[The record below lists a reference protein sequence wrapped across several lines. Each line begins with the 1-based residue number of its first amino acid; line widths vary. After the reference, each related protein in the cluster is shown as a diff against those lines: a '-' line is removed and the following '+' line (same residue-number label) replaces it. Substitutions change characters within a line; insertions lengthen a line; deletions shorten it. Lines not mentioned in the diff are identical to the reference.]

1 MDNSLRYGLER
12 DRRGIAET
20 IVAAFWDQLGHL
32 VNDQEAVISLL
43 ADFIIPGHFFVAADP
58 EVGRVLGAFSFSD
71 EHGYAFRLD
80 EAAVKRTFGFIKG
93 SIASAV
99 LKDEFYRP
107 AVFGPGQAHIDFVAV
122 RADQQGRG
130 LAKRMLGAFLQEK
143 RYQLYTLEVVEGNE
157 RALQL
162 YLQLGFAQTGR
173 QPEKR
178 ARLLGFSFRYTLAHT
193 GNMSEIQPHD
203 EKIRRMNL

>member
-1 MDNSLRYGLER
+1 MDISLRYGQER

-32 VNDQEAVISLL
+32 VNDQEAVIRLL
-43 ADFIIPGHFFVAADP
+43 ADFIIPEHFYAAADP
-58 EVGRVLGAFSFSD
+58 ESNRVLGAFSFAD

-80 EAAVKRTFGFIKG
+80 ESAMKRTFGFVKG

-122 RADQQGRG
+122 RADQQGQG

-157 RALQL
+157 RAISL
-162 YLQLGFAQTGR
+162 YLQLGFVQTGR

-193 GNMSEIQPHD
+193 GNKSEGPLQDDHT
-203 EKIRRMNL
+203 RRMNL